1 MIVFEWIQENPEDF
15 IKIIFLCMSVVF
27 NLVLF
32 FKTRNVKYLKE
43 ISDLIKYKT
52 AQTAQEVEPGKY
64 VQNFDGSNLKPV
76 YRLNKSTGELEI
88 TDEVIDIQQ
97 LIDSCKDIAL
107 QACLDRLMP
116 QAETESEDLAIYD
129 SMRDDLDEM
138 TAAIEL
144 ANDYRVQFGL
154 GDCSV
159 EEVFRVVGQ
168 HADELK
174 KKLNEKEIVKNEK
187 SQEAQQEKE

>member
-1 MIVFEWIQENPEDF
+1 M
-15 IKIIFLCMSVVF
+15 
-27 NLVLF
+27 
-32 FKTRNVKYLKE
+32 
-43 ISDLIKYKT
+43 IKYKT
-52 AQTAQEVEPGKY
+52 AQTAQDVEPDKY

-76 YRLNKSTGELEI
+76 YRLNKSTGELEL

-107 QACLDRLMP
+107 QACLERLMP
-116 QAETESEDLAIYD
+116 QTETESDDLAIYD

-144 ANDYRVQFGL
+144 ANDYREQFGL
-154 GDCSV
+154 GDCSI

-174 KKLNEKEIVKNEK
+174 KKLNEKEIKNEK
-187 SQEAQQEKE
+187 SQEIEQKTE